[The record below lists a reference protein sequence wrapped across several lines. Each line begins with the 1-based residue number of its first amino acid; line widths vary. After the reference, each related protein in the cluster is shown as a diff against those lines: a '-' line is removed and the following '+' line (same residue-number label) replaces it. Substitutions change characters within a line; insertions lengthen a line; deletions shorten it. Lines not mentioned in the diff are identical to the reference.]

1 MIPLRRLGLS
11 SALRQP
17 FVQRQWKPVLPLVR
31 SYSSSLQ
38 SSEYHRLAD
47 DTMDKLTTELEDLL
61 EGNNLPGSDV
71 EYSVQE
77 HLSVL
82 RLSSGRSVN
91 FEIGETRNIRDQ

>member
-1 MIPLRRLGLS
+1 MIPLRRLALS

-17 FVQRQWKPVLPLVR
+17 FVQRQWKPIPSLAR
-31 SYSSSLQ
+31 SYSISLQ

-61 EGNNLPGSDV
+61 EENNLPGSDV

-77 HLSVL
+77 RLSVL
-82 RLSSGRSVN
+82 RLPSERSIN
-91 FEIGETRNIRDQ
+91 FEAGKTRNICDQ